1 MNCPRLLKIVGSDYL
16 LRVLACTNL
25 WRLCGSG
32 GGRFKVPWPLAV
44 REILLSEYE
53 LEYFEENLIV
63 VMYSSVCFMSCYM
76 FCCLPMAIMFT
87 ANASVAMS
95 DWISCRLH
103 SVKKLMLD
111 MLLEVVFAALYW

>member
-1 MNCPRLLKIVGSDYL
+1 LYRWPQFSAPAFKIVESRWLKRNSVGGDLSL
-16 LRVLACTNL
+16 L
-25 WRLCGSG
+25 
-32 GGRFKVPWPLAV
+32 RFKVPWPLAV